1 LQKNR
6 KIKRDKR
13 SRRASEKCLGGV
25 SKRIVGKIVGK
36 YRKRA
41 RHLSKYS

>member
-1 LQKNR
+1 LQRNR
-6 KIKRDKR
+6 KTKRDKR
-13 SRRASEKCLGGV
+13 YRRASEKCLGGV
-25 SKRIVGKIVGK
+25 SKRIVVKIVAK